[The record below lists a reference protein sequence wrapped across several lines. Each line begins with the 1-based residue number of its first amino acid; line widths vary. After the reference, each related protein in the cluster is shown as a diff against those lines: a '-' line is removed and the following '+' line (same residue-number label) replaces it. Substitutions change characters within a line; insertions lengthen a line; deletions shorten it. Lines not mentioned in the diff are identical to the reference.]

1 MEAQGGKFS
10 DALTQA
16 GLTEKSFKKQLKQ
29 AEAMQVGLKDH
40 LKITDEDLKQLGQ
53 ASIQK

>member
-29 AEAMQVGLKDH
+29 AEAMQVGLKDR